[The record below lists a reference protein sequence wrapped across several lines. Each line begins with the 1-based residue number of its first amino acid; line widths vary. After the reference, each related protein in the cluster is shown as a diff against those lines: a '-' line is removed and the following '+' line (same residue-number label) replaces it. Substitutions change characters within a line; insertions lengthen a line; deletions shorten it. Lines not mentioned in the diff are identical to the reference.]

1 MERGERELKGKESER
16 RLSASV
22 MNSPS
27 AFVHGYAWPPCWL
40 RLGSPTM
47 AYIYKEFV
55 QYMTMYTMCLSYKG
69 VLYLE
74 CWPNVLFH
82 SIVVGVEHCI

>member
-27 AFVHGYAWPPCWL
+27 AFVHG
-40 RLGSPTM
+40 
-47 AYIYKEFV
+47 
-55 QYMTMYTMCLSYKG
+55 
-69 VLYLE
+69 
-74 CWPNVLFH
+74 
-82 SIVVGVEHCI
+82 